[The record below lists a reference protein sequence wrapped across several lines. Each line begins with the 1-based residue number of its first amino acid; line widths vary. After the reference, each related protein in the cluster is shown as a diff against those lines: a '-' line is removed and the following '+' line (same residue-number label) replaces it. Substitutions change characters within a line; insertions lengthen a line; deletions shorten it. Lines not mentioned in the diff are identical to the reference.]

1 MSEQSKHTAL
11 YTQHQAHGAS
21 FTDFGGWQMPL
32 KYRSELEEHHTVR
45 KAAGLFDLSH
55 MGEVLVSGPQAG
67 EFLNYALV
75 SNLAVIAVG
84 KAKYSLIC
92 NAEGG
97 VIDDLITYRLAEDTF
112 LVVPN
117 ASNAGAVAEELRNRA
132 EDFDVTVEDQS
143 ETTALI
149 AVQGP
154 TAEAVLLGLARP
166 EDAARITDLK
176 YYAALEIEL
185 ADVPVLLAR
194 TGYTGEDG
202 FEIFVGNNF
211 AVRLWDAAL
220 QVGAAHGL
228 LPCGLAARDSLR
240 LEAGMPL
247 YGNELGLDTN
257 PFEAGLGPVVST
269 KKIEDFV
276 GRSVLEPL
284 KGVEPTRRLVG
295 LRAAGRRSARA
306 GYDILV
312 DGVRVGT
319 VTSGLPSPTLG
330 YPVALA
336 YVDAG
341 HAAPGTEVQVDLRG
355 RPEPFTVIPTPFYR
369 RLKPVGTAQ

>member
-11 YTQHQAHGAS
+11 YTQHEAHGAS

-67 EFLNYALV
+67 AFLNYALV
-75 SNLAVIAVG
+75 GNLAVIAVG

-117 ASNAGAVAEELRNRA
+117 ASNALVVAEELRLRSKG
-132 EDFDVTVEDQS
+132 FDVAVEDQS
-143 ETTALI
+143 EATALI

-154 TAEAVLLGLARP
+154 TAEAVLLDLALP
-166 EDAARITDLK
+166 EDAEAIRDLR
-176 YYAALEIEL
+176 YYAAVELEL
-185 ADVPVLLAR
+185 AGLPVLLAR

-202 FEIFVGNNF
+202 FEIFIGSNL

-220 QVGAAHGL
+220 KAGTEHGL

-247 YGNELGLDTN
+247 YGHELGLDLN

-269 KKIEDFV
+269 RKTDDFV

-284 KGVEPTRRLVG
+284 KSVEPARRLVG
-295 LRAAGRRSARA
+295 LRAVGRRSARA
-306 GYDILV
+306 GYDVVV
-312 DGVRVGT
+312 DGTRVGT

-336 YVDAG
+336 YVDAAY
-341 HAAPGTEVQVDLRG
+341 AAVGTEVQVDLRG
-355 RPEPFTVIPTPFYR
+355 RPEPFTVIPTPFYKR
-369 RLKPVGTAQ
+369 EKAAGTGQ

>member
-11 YTQHQAHGAS
+11 YTQHEAHGAS

-45 KAAGLFDLSH
+45 RAAGLFDLSH
-55 MGEVLVSGPQAG
+55 MGEVLVSGPQAA

-75 SNLAVIAVG
+75 SNLAVLAVG

-92 NAEGG
+92 NEAGG
-97 VIDDLITYRLAEDTF
+97 VIDDLITYRLTEDSF

-117 ASNAGAVAEELRNRA
+117 ASNAPVVAEELRLRA
-132 EDFDVTVEDQS
+132 KGFDVAVEDQS
-143 ETTALI
+143 DTTALV

-154 TAEAVLLGLARP
+154 AAEAVLLDLARP
-166 EDAARITDLK
+166 EDAATVRGLK
-176 YYAALEIEL
+176 YYAVAELEL
-185 ADVPVLLAR
+185 AGLPVLLAR

-202 FEIFVGNNF
+202 FEIFLGGNV
-211 AVRLWDAAL
+211 AVRLWNAAL
-220 QVGAAHGL
+220 EAGGKHGL

-247 YGNELGLDTN
+247 YGHELGLDTN

-269 KKIEDFV
+269 KKPDDFV

-284 KGVEPTRRLVG
+284 KAVEPARRLVG

-306 GYDILV
+306 GYDVVV
-312 DGVRVGT
+312 DGATVGT

-336 YVDAG
+336 YLDAAY
-341 HAAPGTEVQVDLRG
+341 AAVGTEVQVDLRG

-369 RLKPVGTAQ
+369 REKAAGTPQ

>member
-11 YTQHQAHGAS
+11 YTQHEAHGAS

-45 KAAGLFDLSH
+45 RAAGLFDLSH
-55 MGEVLVSGPQAG
+55 MGEVLVSGPQAA

-75 SNLAVIAVG
+75 SNLAVLAVG

-92 NAEGG
+92 NEAGG
-97 VIDDLITYRLAEDTF
+97 VIDDLITYRLTEDSF

-117 ASNAGAVAEELRNRA
+117 ASNAPVVAEELRLRA
-132 EDFDVTVEDQS
+132 KGFDVAVEDQS
-143 ETTALI
+143 DTTALV

-154 TAEAVLLGLARP
+154 TAEAVVLDLARP
-166 EDAARITDLK
+166 EDAAAIRGLK
-176 YYAALEIEL
+176 YYAVVELEL
-185 ADVPVLLAR
+185 AGLPVLLAR

-202 FEIFVGNNF
+202 FEIFLGGNV
-211 AVRLWDAAL
+211 AVRLWNAAL
-220 QVGAAHGL
+220 EAGGKHGL

-247 YGNELGLDTN
+247 YGHELGLDTN

-269 KKIEDFV
+269 KKPDDFV

-284 KGVEPTRRLVG
+284 KAVEPARRLVG
-295 LRAAGRRSARA
+295 LRAVGRRSARA
-306 GYDILV
+306 GYDVVV
-312 DGVRVGT
+312 DGAAVGT

-336 YVDAG
+336 YVDAAY
-341 HAAPGTEVQVDLRG
+341 AAVGTEVQVDLRG
-355 RPEPFTVIPTPFYR
+355 RPEPFTVIPTPFYKR
-369 RLKPVGTAQ
+369 RPAGSPQ

>member
-1 MSEQSKHTAL
+1 MSELSKHTAL
-11 YTQHQAHGAS
+11 YTQHEAHGAS

-45 KAAGLFDLSH
+45 RAAGLFDLSH
-55 MGEVLVSGPQAG
+55 MGEVLVSGPQAA

-75 SNLAVIAVG
+75 GNLAVIAVG

-92 NAEGG
+92 TAEGG
-97 VIDDLITYRLAEDTF
+97 VIDDLITYRLAEDSF

-117 ASNAGAVAEELRNRA
+117 ASNAEVVAEELRQRSKG
-132 EDFDVTVEDQS
+132 FDVAVEDQS
-143 ETTALI
+143 EATALI

-154 TAEAVLLGLARP
+154 TAEAVLLDLARP
-166 EDAARITDLK
+166 EDAEAVRGLR
-176 YYAALEIEL
+176 YYAAVELEL
-185 ADVPVLLAR
+185 AGLPVLLAR

-202 FEIFVGNNF
+202 FEIFIGSNL

-220 QVGAAHGL
+220 KAGDAHGL

-247 YGNELGLDTN
+247 YGHELGLDTN

-269 KKIEDFV
+269 KKTDDFV

-284 KGVEPTRRLVG
+284 KAVEPARRLVG
-295 LRAAGRRSARA
+295 LRAVGRRSARA
-306 GYDILV
+306 GYDVVV
-312 DGVRVGT
+312 DGARVGT

-336 YVDAG
+336 YVEAA
-341 HAAPGTEVQVDLRG
+341 HAVIGTEVQVDLRG

-369 RLKPVGTAQ
+369 REKAAGTAQ

>member
-11 YTQHQAHGAS
+11 YTQHEAHGAS

-45 KAAGLFDLSH
+45 RAAGLFDLSH
-55 MGEVLVSGPQAG
+55 MGEVLVSGPQAA

-75 SNLAVIAVG
+75 SNLAVLAVG

-92 NAEGG
+92 NEAGG
-97 VIDDLITYRLAEDTF
+97 VIDDLITYRLTEDSF

-117 ASNAGAVAEELRNRA
+117 ASNAPVVAEELRLRA
-132 EDFDVTVEDQS
+132 KGFDVAVEDQS
-143 ETTALI
+143 DTTALV

-154 TAEAVLLGLARP
+154 AAEAVLLDLARP
-166 EDAARITDLK
+166 EDAATVRGLK
-176 YYAALEIEL
+176 YYAVAELEL
-185 ADVPVLLAR
+185 AGLPVLLAR
-194 TGYTGEDG
+194 TGYTGKDG
-202 FEIFVGNNF
+202 FEIFLGGNV
-211 AVRLWDAAL
+211 AVRLWNAAL
-220 QVGAAHGL
+220 EAGGKHGL

-247 YGNELGLDTN
+247 YGHELGLDTN

-269 KKIEDFV
+269 KKPDDFV

-284 KGVEPTRRLVG
+284 KAVEPARRLVG

-306 GYDILV
+306 GYDVVV
-312 DGVRVGT
+312 DGATVGT

-336 YVDAG
+336 YLDA
-341 HAAPGTEVQVDLRG
+341 AYAVVGTEVQVDLRG

-369 RLKPVGTAQ
+369 REKAAGTPQ

>member
-11 YTQHQAHGAS
+11 YTQHEAHGAS

-55 MGEVLVSGPQAG
+55 MGEVLVTGPQAA

-75 SNLAVIAVG
+75 SNLAVMAVG

-92 NAEGG
+92 TAEGG
-97 VIDDLITYRLAEDTF
+97 VIDDLITYRLAEDSF

-117 ASNAGAVAEELRNRA
+117 ASNAPVVAEALRIRA
-132 EDFDVTVEDQS
+132 NSFDVAVEDQS
-143 ETTALI
+143 EATSLI

-154 TAEAVLLGLARP
+154 TAEAVLLDLARP
-166 EDAARITDLK
+166 EDGALIRELK
-176 YYAALEIEL
+176 YYASVELEL
-185 ADVPVLLAR
+185 AGLPVLLAR

-202 FEIFVGNNF
+202 FEIFIGSNV

-220 QVGAAHGL
+220 QAGDAHGL

-247 YGNELGLDTN
+247 YGHELGLDTN

-269 KKIEDFV
+269 KKADDFV
-276 GRSVLEPL
+276 GRAVLEPL
-284 KGVEPTRRLVG
+284 KAVEPARRLVG
-295 LRAAGRRSARA
+295 LRAVGRRSARA
-306 GYDILV
+306 GYDV
-312 DGVRVGT
+312 VVGGVPVGT

-336 YVDAG
+336 YVDAA
-341 HAAPGTEVQVDLRG
+341 HAAIGTEVQVDLRG
-355 RPEPFTVIPTPFYR
+355 RPEPFTVIPTPFYKR
-369 RLKPVGTAQ
+369 EKPAGPAQ